1 MVEWCAV
8 GLLTTPSRFAGPAVC
23 GAVRMGCGVAGGG
36 LSGGGGGVAGGSAY
50 AFAMVAT
57 YSRVGEGGGL
67 RAVLDSAQ
75 VEFVHGG
82 VATAVAT
89 RDRDLVPA
97 VTRAFGPQVS
107 PEGSVLSLC
116 VVAAVGSRSRIN
128 LEGNGAIAV
137 VFSPPTVAR
146 GLQVKG
152 VVRELREPGPIELAR
167 AEEHLLAF
175 VAQCVQ
181 LGIAPEAP
189 RRLFARD
196 DFVWVQF
203 PIDDVFDQ
211 TPGRGAGRRL

>member
-1 MVEWCAV
+1 VASD
-8 GLLTTPSRFAGPAVC
+8 SRAGD
-23 GAVRMGCGVAGGG
+23 R
-36 LSGGGGGVAGGSAY
+36 GGS
-50 AFAMVAT
+50 
-57 YSRVGEGGGL
+57 

-75 VEFVHGG
+75 VEFVCGG
-82 VATAVAT
+82 VATGVAT

-97 VTRAFGPQVS
+97 LTRAFGPQVS

-116 VVAAVGSRSRIN
+116 VVAAAGSRSRSN
-128 LEGNGAIAV
+128 LEANGAIAV

-152 VVRELREPGPIELAR
+152 SVRELREPAPDALIR

-175 VAQCVQ
+175 VAECVA

-196 DFVWVQF
+196 DFVWVRF
-203 PIDDVFDQ
+203 AIDDVFDQ